1 MEITRNNYEAYFLD
15 YLEGN
20 LDEKLVNDFI
30 EFLQA
35 NPDLK
40 EELQQA
46 GLISLNAEDVFYDNK
61 DKLYREEYDRE
72 ELFNDT
78 AIALLEGDLKDPER
92 ARFMS
97 YLQKHPDKQK
107 EAALFEK
114 TKQVP
119 DQNIILSKK
128 SSLYRYNAPKTI
140 LLWTTR
146 VAAVLAL
153 AFFIYRVADYINPV
167 HSGSENP
174 LVVTAERENKKENPE
189 SSNLP
194 SKAEKKQDPVPE
206 KEKPA
211 DNVKKAEPKSQP
223 SKSLRETT
231 TGRINHDMIA
241 EARIPVE
248 IPERMN
254 SRNIILASGETLA
267 LQLDPVKYIL
277 YEIPAQMKEERLL
290 GQVIKEKTGIGNLS
304 LNKVTQAGL
313 NVVASISGEK
323 FNYETNSEGQITELS
338 FDSRLLAFSIP
349 TNNE

>member
-1 MEITRNNYEAYFLD
+1 MEITRDNYEAYFLD

-20 LDEKLVNDFI
+20 LDEKQVNDFI

-46 GLISLNAEDVFYDNK
+46 GLISLKTEEVIYEK
-61 DKLYREEYDRE
+61 KEMLYKEEYDRE
-72 ELFNDT
+72 ELFNHA
-78 AIALLEGDLKDPER
+78 AIGLLEGDLIEPER
-92 ARFMS
+92 SRFMS
-97 YLQKHPDKQK
+97 FLQKNPGKQK

-119 DQNIILSKK
+119 DQNIVLLKK
-128 SSLYRYNAPKTI
+128 NRLYRYTAPKTI

-146 VAAVLAL
+146 IAAVLAL
-153 AFFIYRVADYINPV
+153 AFFIYRVVDYINPYY
-167 HSGSENP
+167 SGSETP
-174 LVVTAERENKKENPE
+174 FVVSVESENKKEKPE

-194 SKAEKKQDPVPE
+194 AKAEKKQDPVPE
-206 KEKPA
+206 KERHAVPE
-211 DNVKKAEPKSQP
+211 KKAEPKSQP

-231 TGRINHDMIA
+231 TGRINHDQIA
-241 EARIPVE
+241 QARVPAE
-248 IPERMN
+248 IPERMD
-254 SRNIILASGETLA
+254 SRNITLASSDIVA
-267 LQLDPVKYIL
+267 LNLVPVKNNL
-277 YEIPAQMKEERLL
+277 HEVPQAMEEERLL
-290 GQVIKEKTGIGNLS
+290 GEVLKEKTGFSNLS

-313 NVVASISGEK
+313 NLVASISREK

-349 TNNE
+349 TKNE

>member
-1 MEITRNNYEAYFLD
+1 MEITRDNYEAYFLD

-46 GLISLNAEDVFYDNK
+46 GLISLKTEEVIYDKK
-61 DKLYREEYDRE
+61 DKLYKEEYDRE
-72 ELFNDT
+72 ELFNEA
-78 AIALLEGDLKDPER
+78 AIGLLEGDLKESER

-97 YLQKHPDKQK
+97 FLQKNPGKQK

-119 DQNIILSKK
+119 DQNIVLQKK
-128 SSLYRYNAPKTI
+128 SRLYRQTAPKTI

-146 VAAVLAL
+146 IAAVLAIS
-153 AFFIYRVADYINPV
+153 FFIYRVTDYISPV
-167 HSGSENP
+167 HSGSEKP
-174 LVVTAERENKKENPE
+174 LVVTADRENKKESPE

-194 SKAEKKQDPVPE
+194 AKAEKKQDPVPE
-206 KEKPA
+206 KEKLA
-211 DNVKKAEPKSQP
+211 DPERKPEPKSQP

-231 TGRINHDMIA
+231 TGRINHDLVA
-241 EARIPVE
+241 EARVPAE
-248 IPERMN
+248 IPERMD
-254 SRNIILASGETLA
+254 SRNITLASPDMMA
-267 LQLDPVKYIL
+267 LHLVPVKNNL
-277 YEIPAQMKEERLL
+277 YEVPETIEEERLF
-290 GQVIKEKTGIGNLS
+290 GEVIKEKTGIGNLS
-304 LNKVTQAGL
+304 MNKVTQAGL
-313 NVVASISGEK
+313 NLVASISREK